1 MGCDCQRDRH
11 AMTVESDIATILRR
25 LDGME
30 RNQSDLAA
38 SHTRQV
44 EQAADAQKR
53 LIALED
59 IYSDRRVDDARRE
72 EREKSMQKDIS
83 DVREDIKSIKGAF
96 TKLLW
101 IVGTAVIGAF
111 VTFLLAGGLKIG

>member
-1 MGCDCQRDRH
+1 MVDE
-11 AMTVESDIATILRR
+11 AEISAILRR
-25 LDGME
+25 LDGVE
-30 RNQSDLAA
+30 RNHTDLAA

-44 EQAADAQKR
+44 EHFTDISKR
-53 LIALED
+53 LEVLED

-83 DVREDIKSIKGAF
+83 DVKDDIKSIKGAF

>member
-1 MGCDCQRDRH
+1 
-11 AMTVESDIATILRR
+11 MTDEMQSLLRR
-25 LDGME
+25 LDVTE

-44 EQAADAQKR
+44 EHFADLTKR
-53 LIALED
+53 LEALELVQ
-59 IYSDRRVDDARRE
+59 SDRRVDDARRE
-72 EREKSMQKDIS
+72 EREKAMQKDIA
-83 DVREDIKSIKGAF
+83 DVRDDIKSIKGAF

-111 VTFLLAGGLKIG
+111 VAFILAGGLKIG

>member
-1 MGCDCQRDRH
+1 
-11 AMTVESDIATILRR
+11 MTEELQSLLRR
-25 LDGME
+25 LDATE

-44 EQAADAQKR
+44 EHFTDMEKR
-53 LIALED
+53 LAALEAVQ
-59 IYSDRRVDDARRE
+59 SDRRVDDARRE
-72 EREKSMQKDIS
+72 EREKSMQKDIA
-83 DVREDIKSIKGAF
+83 DVRDDIKSIKGAF

-111 VTFLLAGGLKIG
+111 VAFILAGGLKIG

>member
-1 MGCDCQRDRH
+1 
-11 AMTVESDIATILRR
+11 MTADSDIAAILRR
-25 LDGME
+25 LDGIE

-44 EQAADAQKR
+44 DLALDSQKR
-53 LIALED
+53 LSVLEE